1 MGVVHKLKPEV
12 IKFIVENKQND
23 PSLSCRALTQLVFD
37 KLQIKLSKSSANAII
52 KENNLSMPIGRR
64 QKHKK
69 KKFNMP
75 ILPVIEGT
83 KAITLV
89 AGEGKVKAESASEE
103 KRIKEAE
110 EWAMKLQIDERAKA
124 EERLRLQ
131 KQKSE
136 NEDIKKKAEEAEL
149 RFLMEE
155 AAKLNAQKE
164 AEKLAEAKAAE
175 EVQRKA
181 EQERLAKLAAEEAE
195 KLAEAK
201 AAEEAEKLAEA
212 KAAEEVQ
219 RKAEQER
226 LANVSEDD
234 AREPD
239 EENAAQEAALRAEK
253 ERWARLAEE
262 ELKARQ
268 KQEKEEVVLKK
279 EDFAPSGQ
287 FSQNKL
293 CSGLIFF
300 KALDCLMG
308 CSKEI
313 NAAIC
318 KELGQPP
325 DDFLNLT
332 ETLIFRSLFDNDNIP
347 EFWGLIAKPYPR
359 EKLDNYSAQVRQI
372 KNIQPDIVKII
383 SAAFTEARG
392 AKVHLADGDIIN
404 LDGQL
409 HSTWPT
415 ENIPY
420 DFSSSIYELKN
431 NLNKYFT
438 LGQPLV
444 LFSAGG
450 YDIPSKD
457 FFGLLLN
464 GSSAGKCPAN
474 VTLFGNNLEELQ
486 SMPLNDRKKLSLIF
500 GLWPWQFTSSR
511 KVKKIGDFELK
522 HIEAI
527 NQDLYLA
534 EVEIDLLRAALNQS
548 ITLKG
553 CAVKTAQAEKIR
565 MVILS
570 SDPQPLDLAQL
581 AEAYLGCWP
590 NFEEAFHDFSR
601 KIELFAYN
609 NNTQKFFPKDSFE
622 AKLMEPGVELEK
634 IFVTYIK
641 MLETYL
647 RWHFFPAEYR
657 EKDNLATSDLFY
669 GLPLKLEVGQSGVVV
684 KVEVAKEYQFLKDL
698 EYLICRL
705 NERQIRLTNSRR
717 LCFENAFK

>member
-195 KLAEAK
+195 KLAK
-201 AAEEAEKLAEA
+201 A

-415 ENIPY
+415 KNIPY